1 MSINMTQEDLEKLVA
16 LIKPNEWQQSPFS
29 DNLVRAD
36 FTRNVLF
43 IVQFSEA
50 HTRKVLDRQTKTYKE
65 FFRPSE
71 YIVDRIILD
80 PNKESILT
88 VRSDS
93 VFVKTDLDLTQF
105 IQKLDLDHT
114 LDDNAEVSFEQI
126 SKS

>member
-1 MSINMTQEDLEKLVA
+1 MTQEDLEKLVA

-65 FFRPSE
+65 FFRPGE

>member
-1 MSINMTQEDLEKLVA
+1 MTTNMTQADLDRLVA
-16 LIKPNEWQQSPFS
+16 LIKPNEWQQSPYS

-43 IVQFSEA
+43 IVQFNEA
-50 HTRKVLDRQTKTYKE
+50 HTRKVLDRITKIYKE

-71 YIVDRIILD
+71 YIVDRIIID
-80 PNKESILT
+80 PNKESILS

-93 VFVKTDLDLTQF
+93 VFVQTDMDLTQF

-114 LDDNAEVSFEQI
+114 LDDNSEVSFEQI
-126 SKS
+126 CK

>member
-1 MSINMTQEDLEKLVA
+1 MTINMNQTDLERLVA
-16 LIKPNEWQQSPFS
+16 LIKPNEWQQSPYN

-50 HTRKVLDRQTKTYKE
+50 HTRKVLDRKTKTYRE
-65 FFRPSE
+65 FFRSSE
-71 YIVDRIILD
+71 YIVDRIIID
-80 PNKESILT
+80 PNKESILSG
-88 VRSDS
+88 RSDS
-93 VFVKTDLDLTQF
+93 VFVRTDIDLTQF